1 MVVAVEE
8 AVVVVEPHK
17 GPHMVGAVEEDRFRC
32 LHLLALQQ
40 QLVVVQHQL
49 GACRRCHRC
58 WPSSFVRLG
67 LGLHHQPHP
76 LPLLRSRQL
85 LVERHRLEL
94 RNRHYPCLVQHPCL
108 VLHPCRHLCQDLCR
122 HLCRHRMHPY
132 PYPCPC
138 LCQGHRQHPCL
149 ECRPCLRLQHPYQEQ
164 HPYLVRHP
172 CLELHPYLEL
182 LLPCLV

>member
-1 MVVAVEE
+1 MDLLEEELEELVEE
-8 AVVVVEPHK
+8 H
-17 GPHMVGAVEEDRFRC
+17 RFRC

-76 LPLLRSRQL
+76 LPLLHSRQL

-94 RNRHYPCLVQHPCL
+94 RNQHYPCL
-108 VLHPCRHLCQDLCR
+108 VLHPCRHLCQD
-122 HLCRHRMHPY
+122 LCRHRMHPY

-138 LCQGHRQHPCL
+138 LCQGRRQHPCL
-149 ECRPCLRLQHPYQEQ
+149 E
-164 HPYLVRHP
+164 RHP
-172 CLELHPYLEL
+172 CLELHPYLES
-182 LLPCLV
+182 LLPCLVSVLGLGIQCLVRGHLGLVLCFLSWCGLCAFCEISPSFYV